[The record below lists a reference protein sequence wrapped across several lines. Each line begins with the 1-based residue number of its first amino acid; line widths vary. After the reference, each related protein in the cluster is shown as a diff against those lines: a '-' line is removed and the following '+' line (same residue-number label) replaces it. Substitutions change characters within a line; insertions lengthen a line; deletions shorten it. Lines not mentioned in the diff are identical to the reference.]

1 MGQIGTANTVKL
13 FCGIIYADEDIKI
26 QAFERLA
33 ERFGEIDIKSEEIP
47 FDFTA
52 YYNPE
57 MGEGL
62 QRCWISF
69 DRLIPADKLSEFK
82 IFTNEVEDLFAVSG
96 KRRIN
101 IDPGYLNPANIILAS
116 TKDFSHRIYLSGGI
130 YGEVTLIYKKEDFTK
145 LPWSY
150 PDYSSPAAKDF
161 LLKARSKLMK
171 QLKEIKK
178 IKA

>member
-1 MGQIGTANTVKL
+1 MGQIGTGNTVKL
-13 FCGIIYADEDIKI
+13 FCGIIYADDNIKK
-26 QAFERLA
+26 QAFEMLT
-33 ERFGEIDIKSEEIP
+33 ERFGKIDIESETV
-47 FDFTA
+47 DFSFTQ

-62 QRCWISF
+62 KRCWISF
-69 DRLIPADKLSEFK
+69 DALIPAGNLPEIK
-82 IFTNEVEDLFAVSG
+82 IFTNETEDFFAASG

-101 IDPGYLNPANIILAS
+101 IDPGYLNPANVILAS

-130 YGEVTLIYKKEDFTK
+130 YGEVTLIYKKEDFVK

-150 PDYSSPAAKDF
+150 PDYTSPAAKSF
-161 LLKARSKLMK
+161 LLKARSKLMI

-178 IKA
+178 